1 MFYTGLNP
9 FTLEKIYV
17 PKDPNEKKMQRALLQ
32 YYKPENREI
41 VRAALIK
48 ANRRDLISVLI
59 GGEKLNKNAKKH
71 DKKIKPKK

>member
-17 PKDPNEKKMQRALLQ
+17 AKSAEEKKMQRALLQ

-48 ANRRDLISVLI
+48 INRRDLISILI
-59 GGEKLNKNAKKH
+59 GGEKLNNNAKKYYQ
-71 DKKIKPKK
+71 KPKRKK